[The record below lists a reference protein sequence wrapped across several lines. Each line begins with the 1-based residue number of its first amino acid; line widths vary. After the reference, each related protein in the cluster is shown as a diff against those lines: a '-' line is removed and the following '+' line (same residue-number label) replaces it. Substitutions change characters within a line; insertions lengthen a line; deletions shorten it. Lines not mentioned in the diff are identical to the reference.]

1 MQFGLLLYLKEHTS
15 AWFKCFQ
22 GTDEMT
28 FDEQSTAMINH
39 LASRATQWYIR
50 QSLSQVRQLEKQ
62 SAGHKSHDVHTDI
75 VLG

>member
-1 MQFGLLLYLKEHTS
+1 
-15 AWFKCFQ
+15 
-22 GTDEMT
+22 MT

-62 SAGHKSHDVHTDI
+62 SAGHKSHDVHTHI
-75 VLG
+75 MLG